1 LRTTSA
7 WQWRPPEYS
16 ICQLAGEIS
25 SGSLRAKAE
34 RVTQSIEG
42 VYEIDNRIVSVPN
55 RGRPRP
61 DNVIPNV

>member
-1 LRTTSA
+1 VT
-7 WQWRPPEYS
+7 
-16 ICQLAGEIS
+16 S